1 MRKEAAGA
9 SAGAGAGT
17 GASAGAG
24 TAEGG
29 AFDAKLLF
37 TAAAEVQ
44 ENCNMVKQVTE
55 QNSPEQ
61 EAAMHAALCHR
72 SVHQKKAKK

>member
-55 QNSPEQ
+55 QIT
-61 EAAMHAALCHR
+61 HGL
-72 SVHQKKAKK
+72 KW